1 MGELLQGCRRF
12 LLSAANQAL
21 ESTLRPKE
29 GASDLV
35 QETFILAQRDF
46 MSFEGESPGELL
58 AWLRRILD
66 HQLQDQVRHYKKTLK
81 RSVDRE
87 VPLDR
92 SGYAASR
99 ELAAAGASP
108 IDAAALSDEQR
119 RIRLAVER
127 LPDDYRRV
135 LALRT
140 WQRLPLEEV
149 GRQMGRSAEAA
160 GKLWV
165 RAVERLEIELRM
177 VR

>member
-1 MGELLQGCRRF
+1 MVELLQGCRRYLF
-12 LLSAANQAL
+12 SAANQAL

-46 MSFEGESPGELL
+46 MSFEGDSPGELL
-58 AWLRRILD
+58 AWLRRILE
-66 HQLQDQVRHYKKTLK
+66 HQLQDQVRYYKKTQK
-81 RSVDRE
+81 RAVNRE

-92 SGYAASR
+92 SGYAVSRDLASG
-99 ELAAAGASP
+99 GATP
-108 IDAAALSDEQR
+108 IDEVALSEEQR

-140 WQRLPLEEV
+140 WQRLPLDEV
-149 GRQMGRSAEAA
+149 GRQMGRSADAA
-160 GKLWV
+160 GKLWM
-165 RAVERLEIELRM
+165 RAVECLEAEMRM
-177 VR
+177 VQ